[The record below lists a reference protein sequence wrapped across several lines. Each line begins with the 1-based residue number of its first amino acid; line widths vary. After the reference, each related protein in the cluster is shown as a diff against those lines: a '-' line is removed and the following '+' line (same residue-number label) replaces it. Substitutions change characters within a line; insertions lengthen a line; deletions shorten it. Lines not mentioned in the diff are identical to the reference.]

1 MAGDGNGS
9 GVIHALCPLCGEP
22 LYGWIVVAPP
32 GGHERV
38 LVRCENCGAV
48 LERGAEVDLAE
59 EWEAVR
65 GAGDAVRIPNRGS
78 LQATIGLDGWA
89 AIDLAPGRLLLTR
102 RSLELLAERNQSR
115 LAAVGTPQRRRSQ
128 AWMWQTLLNG
138 LTFHPNFARELRAG
152 RLRPSTAIS
161 RPRFFVDLV
170 VTVLGAPLVALVS
183 VPLEAAAA
191 AIGRG
196 GELEATVLRPPA
208 PDALGER

>member
-1 MAGDGNGS
+1 MAGDGNGA
-9 GVIHALCPLCGEP
+9 GAIHAPCPLCGEP

-32 GGHERV
+32 GGDERV
-38 LVRCENCGAV
+38 LVRCENCGTV

-59 EWEAVR
+59 EWSALR
-65 GAGDAVRIPNRGS
+65 SAGDAISIPNRGS

-89 AIDLAPGRLLLTR
+89 AIDLAPGRLLVTR
-102 RSLELLAERNQSR
+102 RGLELLAERNQASLGDVR
-115 LAAVGTPQRRRSQ
+115 TPQRRRSQ

-152 RLRPSTAIS
+152 RLGPSTAIS

-183 VPLEAAAA
+183 LPLEAAAA
-191 AIGRG
+191 AIRRG
-196 GELEATVLRPPA
+196 GELEATVLNRPA
-208 PDALGER
+208 PDPLGQR

>member
-9 GVIHALCPLCGEP
+9 GTIHAPCPLCGEP

-32 GGHERV
+32 GGDERV
-38 LVRCENCGAV
+38 MIRCENCGLAV
-48 LERGAEVDLAE
+48 ERGAEVDLAQ
-59 EWEAVR
+59 EWAAVR
-65 GAGDAVRIPNRGS
+65 TGDSGLSIPNRGS

-89 AIDLAPGRLLLTR
+89 AIDLTPGRLLLTR
-102 RSLELLAERNQSR
+102 RSVELLAERNQQR
-115 LAAVGTPQRRRSQ
+115 LESVHTPQRRRAQ

-138 LTFHPNFARELRAG
+138 LTFHPNFGRELRAG

-191 AIGRG
+191 ALGRG
-196 GELEATVLRPPA
+196 GELVATARPKA
-208 PDALGER
+208 SADG

>member
-9 GVIHALCPLCGEP
+9 RELHAPCPLCGEP

-32 GGHERV
+32 GGDERV

-48 LERGAEVDLAE
+48 LDRGAEVDLAA
-59 EWEAVR
+59 EWAAVR
-65 GAGDAVRIPNRGS
+65 AGDAAWVPNRGS

-89 AIDLAPGRLLLTR
+89 ALNLAPGRLLMTK
-102 RSLELLAERNQSR
+102 RSLELLAQRNGSGLDSVR
-115 LAAVGTPQRRRSQ
+115 TPQSRRSQ

-152 RLRPSTAIS
+152 RLAPSTAIS

-183 VPLEAAAA
+183 VPLEAVAALL
-191 AIGRG
+191 GRG
-196 GELEATVLRPPA
+196 GELEATVLHRPA
-208 PDALGER
+208 PDPLRQR

>member
-9 GVIHALCPLCGEP
+9 GAIHAPCPLCGEP
-22 LYGWIVVAPP
+22 LYGWIAVAPP
-32 GGHERV
+32 AGEERV

-48 LERGAEVDLAE
+48 VEPGAEVDLPE
-59 EWEAVR
+59 EWAAVR
-65 GAGDAVRIPNRGS
+65 TGGGVSIPNRGS
-78 LQATIGLDGWA
+78 LQAAIGLDGWA
-89 AIDLAPGRLLLTR
+89 AIDLAPGRLLMTR
-102 RSLELLAERNQSR
+102 RSLELLAERNRSR
-115 LAAVGTPQRRRSQ
+115 LDSVHTPQRRRSQ

-170 VTVLGAPLVALVS
+170 VTVLGAPLVGLVS

-191 AIGRG
+191 LFGRG
-196 GELEATVLRPPA
+196 GELVATVPTGGLSRRV
-208 PDALGER
+208 E

>member
-9 GVIHALCPLCGEP
+9 GAIQAPCPLCGEP

-32 GGHERV
+32 GGDERV
-38 LVRCENCGAV
+38 LVRCENCGTV
-48 LERGAEVDLAE
+48 LERGAEIDLAR
-59 EWEAVR
+59 EWSAVR
-65 GAGDAVRIPNRGS
+65 AGDAISIPNRGS

-102 RSLELLAERNQSR
+102 RGLELLAERNEAP
-115 LAAVGTPQRRRSQ
+115 LGNVHTPQRRRSQ

-152 RLRPSTAIS
+152 RVRPSTAIS

-191 AIGRG
+191 AIRRG
-196 GELEATVLRPPA
+196 GELEATVLGPAA
-208 PDALGER
+208 PDPLRQR